1 MIRDYQAIQKTW
13 FIKGHQKKIP
23 TYGKNAGV
31 KIIGILDYVTG
42 KVYCEE
48 HEKYDAEV
56 FHNFLKKVLTQYPDG
71 KIVMILDN
79 ARVHHAKLLKL

>member
-31 KIIGILDYVTG
+31 KIIGTLDYATG

-56 FHNFLKKVLTQYPDG
+56 FHNFLKRCLRN
-71 KIVMILDN
+71 IR
-79 ARVHHAKLLKL
+79 RVK